1 MNEPSIHLV
10 ATHSLLP
17 EFSCSAETIEAAFE
31 KWMSGQSRE
40 LQVKARKILRNA
52 NVQNRHSFL
61 TVDEIFSPVS
71 LTESMSRYRA
81 AAKRLGVSVLSQ
93 GLAKAGV
100 GPREVDILITTSCT
114 GYMIPSVDAYMADEL
129 GMRPDLVRLPV
140 TEMGCA
146 AGVSAL
152 IYACEMLRGRP
163 GSVAAVVNIELP
175 TNTMQ
180 HHDFS
185 MDNIVGTAL
194 FSDGAAC
201 TVLRN
206 QPDCGDNE
214 GVRVRDWGMFQVGS
228 TTGVL
233 GYQLTDSGFR
243 MNLDASLPDLI
254 GANFRSA
261 AGPILSRCGLG
272 LADVRHF
279 AIHPGGVKIL
289 DRIDEILK
297 GYGGSAA
304 VSRGVMGRLGNMSS
318 STVIFILD
326 EILRSGPRD
335 GPLLLMSFGPGF
347 GAHQM
352 LMQVSTQ
359 PESSHACDAR

>member
-1 MNEPSIHLV
+1 MNDPSIQIV
-10 ATHSLLP
+10 STNTLLP
-17 EFSCSAETIEAAFE
+17 EHRYSAEEIETAFE
-31 KWMSGQSRE
+31 RWMSGQSRE
-40 LQVKARKILRNA
+40 LQVKARKVLRNA
-52 NVQNRHSFL
+52 SVQNRHSFL
-61 TVDEIFSPVS
+61 TIDEIFSPAS
-71 LTESMSRYRA
+71 LTESAARYRA
-81 AAKRLGVSVLSQ
+81 AAMRLGTSALSD
-93 GLAKAGV
+93 GLAKAGI
-100 GPREVDILITTSCT
+100 GPRDVDFLITTSCT

-146 AGVSAL
+146 AGASAL

-163 GSVAAVVNIELP
+163 GAVAAVVNIELP

-194 FSDGAAC
+194 FSDGVAC

-206 QPDCGDNE
+206 QPDGGGGSGG
-214 GVRVRDWGMFQVGS
+214 GVWVKDWSMFQVGS
-228 TTGVL
+228 STGIL
-233 GYQLTDSGFR
+233 GYQLTDTGFR
-243 MNLDASLPDLI
+243 MNLDASLPEVI
-254 GANFRSA
+254 GAHFESA
-261 AGPILSRCGLG
+261 ADSILSPRGLG
-272 LADVRHF
+272 LRDVRHF

-289 DRIDEILK
+289 DRIDSILS
-297 GYGGSAA
+297 GHNASAA

-326 EILRSGPRD
+326 EILRSSPAP

-347 GAHQM
+347 GAHQL
-352 LMQVSTQ
+352 LMQV
-359 PESSHACDAR
+359 